1 MTRPGLVLL
10 LALALAVSGCQFEEL
25 APPRRH
31 RIGTTPDLQADLAGH
46 LDSLQARTALYARD
60 LTTGREVAVRAD
72 EPMNTASVIKL
83 AIMVLAYRDAEA
95 GTFDLEARRT
105 LRPEDFRGGSG
116 VLRQFAPG
124 LQPTWRD
131 LVTQMI
137 VTSDNTATDLVIAAV
152 GLDRVNRMLDS
163 LGYTETRL
171 RTTTG
176 ALFRGVWEAAD
187 SGNARLSDREVFE
200 RGFPSDSGAAA
211 RDFAYAQDSTRWL
224 GRTTARETGHLLE
237 QIERGELA
245 GPAATAAMRRT
256 LLAQVY
262 SSRLPLRLRSLAEVA
277 HKTGDWPP
285 VLANDAGIVYAPK
298 GPIVVVVFGSENR
311 GDYLALEGAI
321 GVVARDLFDAWGR

>member
-1 MTRPGLVLL
+1 VTRIGLTLC
-10 LALALAVSGCQFEEL
+10 LALTLGACRFVEL

-31 RIGTTPDLQADLAGH
+31 SPSTTTDLQADLAGH

-60 LTTGREVAVRAD
+60 LTTGREIAIRAD

-83 AIMVLAYRDAEA
+83 AIMVLAYRDAEE
-95 GTFDLEARRT
+95 GRLDLDARRT
-105 LRPEDFRGGSG
+105 LRPENFRRGSG
-116 VLRQFAPG
+116 VLQLFAPG
-124 LQPTWRD
+124 LQPTNRD

-137 VTSDNTATDLVIAAV
+137 VTSDNTATDLMIATV

-176 ALFRGVWEAAD
+176 AAFRGTWELVD
-187 SGNARLSDREVFE
+187 SANAGLTDREVFE

-211 RDFAYAQDSTRWL
+211 RNFAYTQDSTRWL
-224 GRTTARETGHLLE
+224 GRTTARETGRLLE

-245 GPAATAAMRRT
+245 GPQSTQAMRQT
-256 LLAQVY
+256 LQDQVY
-262 SSRLPLRLRSLAEVA
+262 SSRLPLRLPAGARVG

-285 VLANDAGIVYAPK
+285 ALANDVGIIYTAR
-298 GPIVVVVFGSENR
+298 GPIVVAVFGSDNR